1 LYTPTNLRTECA
13 PMALNI
19 EPDFD
24 VPLPGMD
31 TEVVSKKYLQAR
43 LNAAAMTA
51 SMLAQH
57 GLKIDEP
64 TREDRNTAAGI
75 AASYAHNPA
84 STSKNTNVTRMTPAA
99 LILTQQILD
108 DYAHQI
114 VTSAVQIRHLVTNKL
129 LQETENPDPKI
140 RLRALELLGKQADV
154 GLFSEKQEITV
165 THQTTDDLKIK
176 LREKLL
182 RLRDVTP
189 GEEEDEDQPLTL
201 DGEAIDLDEALGIE
215 SEE

>member
-1 LYTPTNLRTECA
+1 
-13 PMALNI
+13 MALNI

-31 TEVVSKKYLQAR
+31 TEVVSKKHLQAR

-75 AASYAHNPA
+75 AASYAHNPT
-84 STSKNTNVTRMTPAA
+84 STSRNTSVTRMTPAA

-129 LQETENPDPKI
+129 LQETENPDAKI

-165 THQTTDDLKIK
+165 THQTTDDLKSK
-176 LREKLL
+176 LREKLM

-189 GEEEDEDQPLTL
+189 GDGEEENKPLTL
-201 DGEAIDLDEALGIE
+201 SGEIVDLDEVLGDD
-215 SEE
+215 

>member
-1 LYTPTNLRTECA
+1 MT
-13 PMALNI
+13 I
-19 EPDFD
+19 HVDPDFD

-31 TEVVSKKYLQAR
+31 TEDVSKKHLKAR

-64 TREDRNTAAGI
+64 TREDRTTAAGI
-75 AASYAHNPA
+75 AASYAHNPV
-84 STSKNTNVTRMTPAA
+84 STSKNTSTTRMTPAA
-99 LILTQQILD
+99 LLLTREILD

-114 VTSAVQIRHLVTNKL
+114 VQSSVQIRHLVTNKL
-129 LQETENPDPKI
+129 IQETENPDPKI

-165 THQTTDDLKIK
+165 THQTTDDLKSK
-176 LREKLL
+176 LRAKLL

-189 GEEEDEDQPLTL
+189 GEEAVEEAVEEAPLTL
-201 DGEAIDLDEALGIE
+201 DGKAIDLDEVFDDD
-215 SEE
+215 EEEDE

>member
-1 LYTPTNLRTECA
+1 
-13 PMALNI
+13 MALNI

-24 VPLPGMD
+24 IPLPGMNI
-31 TEVVSKKYLQAR
+31 EEVSKQNLQAR

-51 SMLAQH
+51 AMLEQH
-57 GLKIDEP
+57 GLRINEP
-64 TREDRNTAAGI
+64 TLEDRNTAAGI
-75 AASYAHNPA
+75 AASYAHNPT
-84 STSKNTNVTRMTPAA
+84 STSRNTSVTRMTPAA

-165 THQTTDDLKIK
+165 THQTTDDLKSK

-182 RLRDVTP
+182 RLRNVTP
-189 GEEEDEDQPLTL
+189 EGEEDEDEDQPLTL
-201 DGEAIDLDEALGIE
+201 DGEVLDLDEVLG
-215 SEE
+215 SE

>member
-1 LYTPTNLRTECA
+1 
-13 PMALNI
+13 MALNI

-24 VPLPGMD
+24 IPLPGMNI
-31 TEVVSKKYLQAR
+31 EEVSKQNLQAR

-51 SMLAQH
+51 AMLEQH
-57 GLKIDEP
+57 GLRINEP
-64 TREDRNTAAGI
+64 TLEDRNTAAGI
-75 AASYAHNPA
+75 AASYAHNPT
-84 STSKNTNVTRMTPAA
+84 STSRNTSITRMTPAA

-165 THQTTDDLKIK
+165 THQTTDDLKSK

-182 RLRDVTP
+182 RLRNVSPAD
-189 GEEEDEDQPLTL
+189 EEDEDEDEDQPLTL
-201 DGEAIDLDEALGIE
+201 DGEAIDLDEVLG
-215 SEE
+215 SE

>member
-1 LYTPTNLRTECA
+1 
-13 PMALNI
+13 MALNI

-31 TEVVSKKYLQAR
+31 TEEVSKKHLQAR
-43 LNAAAMTA
+43 LSAAAMTA

-57 GLKIDEP
+57 GLSIEP
-64 TREDRNTAAGI
+64 TREDKSTAAGI
-75 AASYAHNPA
+75 AASYAHNPTN
-84 STSKNTNVTRMTPAA
+84 TSKNTSTTRMTPAA

-114 VTSAVQIRHLVTNKL
+114 VQSSVQIRHLVTNKL

-165 THQTTDDLKIK
+165 THQTTDDLKSK
-176 LREKLL
+176 LREKLM

-189 GEEEDEDQPLTL
+189 EEEEDKPLTL
-201 DGEAIDLDEALGIE
+201 DGEVLDLDEVLGDE
-215 SEE
+215 

>member
-1 LYTPTNLRTECA
+1 
-13 PMALNI
+13 MALNI

-24 VPLPGMD
+24 IPLPGMD
-31 TEVVSKKYLQAR
+31 TGEVSKKHIQTR

-57 GLKIDEP
+57 GLKIEEP

-75 AASYAHNPA
+75 AAAYAHNPVH
-84 STSKNTNVTRMTPAA
+84 TSKNTSTTRMTPAA

-114 VTSAVQIRHLVTNKL
+114 VTSSVQIRHLVTNKL

-154 GLFSEKQEITV
+154 GLFNDKQEITV
-165 THQTTDDLKIK
+165 THQTTDDLKSK

-189 GEEEDEDQPLTL
+189 GEEEPENKPLTL
-201 DGEAIDLDEALGIE
+201 SGEIVDLDEALGIE
-215 SEE
+215 GE

>member
-1 LYTPTNLRTECA
+1 
-13 PMALNI
+13 MALNL

-24 VPLPGMD
+24 IPMPGMD
-31 TEVVSKKYLQAR
+31 TEAVSKKHLQAR

-57 GLKIDEP
+57 GLDIDEP
-64 TREDRNTAAGI
+64 TREDISTAAGI
-75 AASYAHNPA
+75 AASYAHNPLH
-84 STSKNTNVTRMTPAA
+84 TSKNTSTTRMTPAA
-99 LILTQQILD
+99 LLLTQQVLD

-114 VTSAVQIRHLVTNKL
+114 VQSSVQIRHLVTNKL

-165 THQTTDDLKIK
+165 THQTTDDLKSK

-189 GEEEDEDQPLTL
+189 GDEEEENKPLTL
-201 DGEAIDLDEALGIE
+201 SGEIVDLDEALGID
-215 SEE
+215 EE

>member
-1 LYTPTNLRTECA
+1 
-13 PMALNI
+13 MALNI

-24 VPLPGMD
+24 IPLPGMNI
-31 TEVVSKKYLQAR
+31 EEVSKQNLQAR

-51 SMLAQH
+51 AMLEQH
-57 GLKIDEP
+57 GLRINEP
-64 TREDRNTAAGI
+64 TLEDRNTAAGI
-75 AASYAHNPA
+75 AASYAHNPT
-84 STSKNTNVTRMTPAA
+84 STSRNTSVTRMTPAA

-165 THQTTDDLKIK
+165 THQTTDDLKSK

-182 RLRDVTP
+182 RLRNVTP
-189 GEEEDEDQPLTL
+189 EGEEGEDEDEDQPLTL
-201 DGEAIDLDEALGIE
+201 DGEVLDLDEVLG
-215 SEE
+215 SE

>member
-1 LYTPTNLRTECA
+1 
-13 PMALNI
+13 MALNI

-24 VPLPGMD
+24 IPLPGMD
-31 TEVVSKKYLQAR
+31 TEEVSKKHLQAR

-51 SMLAQH
+51 AMLSEH
-57 GLKIDEP
+57 GLAIPEP
-64 TREDRNTAAGI
+64 SREDMDTAAGI
-75 AASYAHNPA
+75 AASYAHNPT
-84 STSKNTNVTRMTPAA
+84 STSRTTSTTRMTPSA

-114 VTSAVQIRHLVTNKL
+114 VKSSVQIRHLVTKKL

-165 THQTTDDLKIK
+165 THQTTDDLKSK

-189 GEEEDEDQPLTL
+189 VEEADQPLTL
-201 DGEAIDLDEALGIE
+201 NGEAIDLDEVFG
-215 SEE
+215 EEAEE

>member
-1 LYTPTNLRTECA
+1 
-13 PMALNI
+13 MALNI

-24 VPLPGMD
+24 IPLPGMD
-31 TEVVSKKYLQAR
+31 TEEVSKKHLQAR

-51 SMLAQH
+51 AMLAEH
-57 GLKIDEP
+57 GLAIPEP
-64 TREDRNTAAGI
+64 SREDMDTAAGI
-75 AASYAHNPA
+75 AASYAHNPT
-84 STSKNTNVTRMTPAA
+84 STSRTTSTTRMTPSA

-114 VTSAVQIRHLVTNKL
+114 VKSSVQIRHLVTNKL
-129 LQETENPDPKI
+129 LQETENPDAKI

-165 THQTTDDLKIK
+165 THQTTDDLKSK

-189 GEEEDEDQPLTL
+189 MEEVDQPLTL
-201 DGEAIDLDEALGIE
+201 NGETIDLDKVFGEEA
-215 SEE
+215 EE